1 MPQRSRNLRTG
12 SGMAKRIW
20 CDIFNIIMYIYLD
33 ESGDLGF
40 SERSSKY
47 LVISVIV
54 TAKPY
59 EIERCVKN
67 TRNRKLKKAMRT
79 IPEIKFYRTNR
90 EIRMYLLK
98 CLSKTDAEIAY
109 IVLEKA
115 QVYDNLRHHKDKLYN
130 YVIGFLLRR
139 YFFRLNGEQ
148 ITLIVD
154 KHHQNRQIIDN
165 FNKYI
170 PYKTD
175 STNKNI
181 DLRIAHAD
189 SQRDKCLQATDFV
202 AGAIF
207 QKYEHGDNTYY
218 RQIEEMIVRREKMFR

>member
-1 MPQRSRNLRTG
+1 MRTG
-12 SGMAKRIW
+12 SGTANRIW
-20 CDIFNIIMYIYLD
+20 CDVFNIIIHIYLD

-47 LVISVIV
+47 LVIAVIV
-54 TAKPY
+54 TTKPY

-79 IPEIKFYRTNR
+79 IPEIKFYRTNI

-115 QVYDNLRHHKDKLYN
+115 QVYDNLRHHKDRLYN

-139 YFFRLNGEQ
+139 YFFRLKDEQ

-154 KHHQNRQIIDN
+154 KHHQNRQIIEN

-175 STNKNI
+175 SANKNI
-181 DLRIAHAD
+181 DLQIAHAD

-207 QKYEHGDNTYY
+207 QKYEHGDDTYY
-218 RQIEEMIVRREKMFR
+218 HQIEEMIVRREKMFK

>member
-1 MPQRSRNLRTG
+1 M
-12 SGMAKRIW
+12 
-20 CDIFNIIMYIYLD
+20 
-33 ESGDLGF
+33 
-40 SERSSKY
+40 
-47 LVISVIV
+47 IV

-90 EIRMYLLK
+90 ELRMYLLK